1 MFVYMFMIAENAT
14 HYEAGNLTAVEA
26 ADNSVELFYMLV
38 DAGMFDQGADDH
50 DHHEDEPIF
59 LYSLGWIRPLQ

>member
-1 MFVYMFMIAENAT
+1 MIDCDDVFEMFVYMFMIAENAT

-38 DAGMFDQGADDH
+38 GFFT
-50 DHHEDEPIF
+50 INYNISSVYIVVITSF
-59 LYSLGWIRPLQ
+59 RI